1 MRKLYPNQ
9 YVMIRILKSRREGTR
24 EFVDEVAIVRNITD
38 PREATNELLRS
49 RGDTLVYHTG
59 SDKIVLEVR
68 IRPGLRGAI

>member
-68 IRPGLRGAI
+68 TRPGLRGAI